1 MEKSSFLGHL
11 QELRSRILK
20 SLVVILTCFL
30 ALVYFSNDIYLMLS
44 EPLLSFLPDDSS
56 MIATEVASPFLTPL
70 KLTFYVSLL
79 LSMPFLLNQIWKFIA
94 PGMYEN
100 EKSLSFLLMLSSLI
114 LFYLGVLFTYF
125 LVLPLVFSFFTAAA
139 PDGILIMTDISRY
152 LDFVLSMMFAFSIA
166 FEIPVFIFLLI
177 WSGISSSE
185 GLRSKRPY
193 VIIACFTVG
202 MLVTPPDVI
211 SQSLLAIPAWILFE
225 LGIVMANLL
234 VNKKEEKL

>member
-1 MEKSSFLGHL
+1 MEKASFLGHL
-11 QELRSRILK
+11 QELRSRILR
-20 SLVVILTCFL
+20 SLAVILFCFL
-30 ALVYFSNDIYLMLS
+30 GLIYFSNDIYLILS
-44 EPLLSFLPDDSS
+44 EPLLGFLPADSS

-79 LSMPFLLNQIWKFIA
+79 VSMPFLLNQIWKFIA

-100 EKSLSFLLMLSSLI
+100 EKSLSYLLMLSSLM

-152 LDFVLSMMFAFSIA
+152 LDFVLGMMFAFSIA

-177 WSGISSSE
+177 WSGVSTSDS
-185 GLRSKRPY
+185 LRNKRPY
-193 VIIACFTVG
+193 VIIGCFTIG

-211 SQSLLAIPAWILFE
+211 SQSLLAIPAWVLFE
-225 LGIVMANLL
+225 LGIIMANFF
-234 VNKKEEKL
+234 VRKEEE

>member
-20 SLVVILTCFL
+20 SLIVILVCFL
-30 ALVYFSNDIYLMLS
+30 GLIYFSNDIYLLLS
-44 EPLLSFLPDDSS
+44 EPLLSFLPSNSS

-79 LSMPFLLNQIWKFIA
+79 VSMPFLLNQIWRFIA

-100 EKSLSFLLMLSSLI
+100 EKTLSFLIMLSSLV

-125 LVLPLVFSFFTAAA
+125 LVLPLVFGFFTGAA
-139 PDGILIMTDISRY
+139 PEGVLIMTDISRY
-152 LDFVLSMMFAFSIA
+152 LDFVLSMMFAFSFA
-166 FEIPVFIFLLI
+166 FEIPIFIFLLI

-185 GLRSKRPY
+185 SLRSKRPY
-193 VIIACFTVG
+193 VIIGCFTVG
-202 MLVTPPDVI
+202 MLITPPDVI
-211 SQSLLAIPAWILFE
+211 SQSLLAIPAWVLFE
-225 LGIVMANLL
+225 LGIVMAKIL
-234 VNKKEEKL
+234 VEKKDQKS

>member
-20 SLVVILTCFL
+20 SLAVILLCFL
-30 ALVYFSNDIYLMLS
+30 SLIYFSNDIYLLLS
-44 EPLLSFLPDDSS
+44 EPLLSFLPSNSS

-70 KLTFYVSLL
+70 TLTFYVSLL
-79 LSMPFLLNQIWKFIA
+79 VSMPFLLNQIWRFIA

-100 EKSLSFLLMLSSLI
+100 EKSLSFLIMLSSLL

-125 LVLPLVFSFFTAAA
+125 LVLPLVFGFFTGAA
-139 PDGILIMTDISRY
+139 PAGVLIMTDISRY
-152 LDFVLSMMFAFSIA
+152 LDFVLSMMFAFSFA

-177 WSGISSSE
+177 WSGISSSDS
-185 GLRSKRPY
+185 LKSKRPY
-193 VIIACFTVG
+193 VIIGCFTVG
-202 MLVTPPDVI
+202 MLITPPDVI

-225 LGIVMANLL
+225 LGIVMAKIL
-234 VNKKEEKL
+234 VEKKDQKS

>member
-20 SLVVILTCFL
+20 SLIVILVCFL
-30 ALVYFSNDIYLMLS
+30 SLIYFSNDIYLLLS
-44 EPLLSFLPDDSS
+44 EPLLSFLPPNSS

-79 LSMPFLLNQIWKFIA
+79 VSMPFLLNQLWRFIA

-100 EKSLSFLLMLSSLI
+100 EKTLSFLLMLSSLL

-125 LVLPLVFSFFTAAA
+125 LVLPLVFGFFTGAA
-139 PDGILIMTDISRY
+139 PEGVLIMTDISRY
-152 LDFVLSMMFAFSIA
+152 LDFVLSMMFAFSFA
-166 FEIPVFIFLLI
+166 FEIPIFIFLLI

-185 GLRSKRPY
+185 SLRSKRPY
-193 VIIACFTVG
+193 VVIGCFTVG
-202 MLVTPPDVI
+202 MLITPPDII

-225 LGIVMANLL
+225 LGIVMAKIL
-234 VNKKEEKL
+234 VEKKGQEL

>member
-1 MEKSSFLGHL
+1 MKKSSFLGHL

-20 SLVVILTCFL
+20 SLIVILVCFL
-30 ALVYFSNDIYLMLS
+30 SLIYFSNDIYLLLS
-44 EPLLSFLPDDSS
+44 EPLLSFLPPNSS

-79 LSMPFLLNQIWKFIA
+79 VSMPFLLNQVWRFIA

-100 EKSLSFLLMLSSLI
+100 EKTLSFLLMLSSLL

-125 LVLPLVFSFFTAAA
+125 LVLPLVFGFFTGAA
-139 PDGILIMTDISRY
+139 PEGVLIMTDISRY
-152 LDFVLSMMFAFSIA
+152 LDFVLSMMFAFSFA
-166 FEIPVFIFLLI
+166 FEIPIFIFLLI

-185 GLRSKRPY
+185 SLRSKRPY
-193 VIIACFTVG
+193 VVIGCFTVG
-202 MLVTPPDVI
+202 MLITPPDII

-225 LGIVMANLL
+225 LGIVMAKIL
-234 VNKKEEKL
+234 VEKKDQEL

>member
-20 SLVVILTCFL
+20 SLAVILLCFL
-30 ALVYFSNDIYLMLS
+30 SLIYFSNDIYLLLS
-44 EPLLSFLPDDSS
+44 EPLLSFLPSNSS

-79 LSMPFLLNQIWKFIA
+79 VSMPFLLNQIWRFIA

-100 EKSLSFLLMLSSLI
+100 EKSLSFLIMLSSLL

-125 LVLPLVFSFFTAAA
+125 LVLPLVFGFFTGAA
-139 PDGILIMTDISRY
+139 PAGVLIMTDISRY
-152 LDFVLSMMFAFSIA
+152 LDFVLIMMFAFSFA

-177 WSGISSSE
+177 WSGISSSDS
-185 GLRSKRPY
+185 LKSKRPY
-193 VIIACFTVG
+193 VIIGCFTVG
-202 MLVTPPDVI
+202 MLITPPDVI

-225 LGIVMANLL
+225 LGIVMAKIL
-234 VNKKEEKL
+234 VEKKDQKS

>member
-20 SLVVILTCFL
+20 SLIVILVCFL
-30 ALVYFSNDIYLMLS
+30 SLIYFSNDIYLLLS
-44 EPLLSFLPDDSS
+44 EPLLSFLPHNSS

-79 LSMPFLLNQIWKFIA
+79 VSMPFLLNQVWRFIA

-100 EKSLSFLLMLSSLI
+100 EKTLSFLLMLSSLL

-125 LVLPLVFSFFTAAA
+125 LVLPLVFGFFTGAA
-139 PDGILIMTDISRY
+139 PAGVLIMTDISRY
-152 LDFVLSMMFAFSIA
+152 LDFVLSMMFAFSFA
-166 FEIPVFIFLLI
+166 FEIPIFIFLLI

-185 GLRSKRPY
+185 SLRSKRPY
-193 VIIACFTVG
+193 VVIGCFTVG
-202 MLVTPPDVI
+202 MLITPPDII

-225 LGIVMANLL
+225 LGIVMAKIL
-234 VNKKEEKL
+234 VEKKGQEL

>member
-44 EPLLSFLPDDSS
+44 EPMLSFLPDDSS

-70 KLTFYVSLL
+70 KLTFYASLL

-100 EKSLSFLLMLSSLI
+100 EKSLSFLLMLSGLI

-125 LVLPLVFSFFTAAA
+125 LVLPIVVQ
-139 PDGILIMTDISRY
+139 LIPFDLPLFLKLMTC
-152 LDFVLSMMFAFSIA
+152 
-166 FEIPVFIFLLI
+166 IP
-177 WSGISSSE
+177 
-185 GLRSKRPY
+185 
-193 VIIACFTVG
+193 
-202 MLVTPPDVI
+202 
-211 SQSLLAIPAWILFE
+211 
-225 LGIVMANLL
+225 
-234 VNKKEEKL
+234 